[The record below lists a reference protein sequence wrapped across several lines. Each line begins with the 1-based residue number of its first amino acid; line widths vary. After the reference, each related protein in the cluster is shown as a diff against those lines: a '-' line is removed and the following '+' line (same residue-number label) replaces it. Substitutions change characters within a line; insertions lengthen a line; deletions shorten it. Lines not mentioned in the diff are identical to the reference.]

1 MNNIFNVFSFEFKSI
16 FKKKTYMVTTLVISL
31 IIIGLTFIPKF
42 TNRSKKNTPES
53 ATKTNSK
60 VQEEIKN
67 KFKGSGYVL
76 KTDEVKDFSLTVFFE
91 HKYEDESSLKA
102 DVESGKLQYGFV
114 FENGKTYKIITK
126 GGAVGEIKAIVDTYL
141 LNFNREKVLKENNVN
156 PNIANA
162 LFDIKINSD
171 VLDLNRNAKGNIFFA
186 MIYTISIYM
195 LIIFYGSTVSTS
207 IAREKDNR
215 TMEILIANTKP
226 DSLIVGKT
234 LAAGSAGIIQMAIF
248 ILAGVIGIKINY
260 EHFKGISDVLL
271 NTFNYLDIRII
282 LITVFYGISGY
293 CVYLFLYA
301 SLGALVSKMEDVQ
314 YAVGP
319 ITFLLVMA
327 YMLTQ
332 FGMQA
337 PENMIFKIGSYIPF
351 TAILCMP
358 VRYSLV
364 KVPDIELFISIG
376 IMLVSI
382 LILSVL
388 AIRIYRLGTL
398 NYGNRMKFFKSLKI
412 ILKGEDK

>member
-42 TNRSKKNTPES
+42 TNRSKKNIPES

-76 KTDEVKDFSLTVFFE
+76 KTDEVKGFSLTGFLE

-126 GGAVGEIKAIVDTYL
+126 GGAVGEIKAIVDTSL

-234 LAAGSAGIIQMAIF
+234 LAAGSAGIIQR
-248 ILAGVIGIKINY
+248 K
-260 EHFKGISDVLL
+260 
-271 NTFNYLDIRII
+271 
-282 LITVFYGISGY
+282 
-293 CVYLFLYA
+293 A
-301 SLGALVSKMEDVQ
+301 S
-314 YAVGP
+314 
-319 ITFLLVMA
+319 
-327 YMLTQ
+327 
-332 FGMQA
+332 
-337 PENMIFKIGSYIPF
+337 
-351 TAILCMP
+351 
-358 VRYSLV
+358 SLRS
-364 KVPDIELFISIG
+364 PMCDL
-376 IMLVSI
+376 
-382 LILSVL
+382 
-388 AIRIYRLGTL
+388 R
-398 NYGNRMKFFKSLKI
+398 
-412 ILKGEDK
+412 